1 MASTMTD
8 LTLAAQENVLGAIDT
23 SKSYVLES
31 VKAWSATTH
40 KLLPEMPAIPGMSA
54 LSDLA
59 GPMEMVSMG
68 YDFAEKLLASQRS
81 FVEDMVEA
89 LAPSP
94 A

>member
-8 LTLAAQENVLGAIDT
+8 LSLAAQENLLGAIDT
-23 SKSYVLES
+23 SKSYILES

-40 KLLPEMPAIPGMSA
+40 KLLPEMPAMPGLGAFTDMT
-54 LSDLA
+54 

-89 LAPSP
+89 VSP
-94 A
+94 APA

>member
-1 MASTMTD
+1 MASTITD
-8 LTLAAQENVLGAIDT
+8 LSLAAQENVLGAIDT

-40 KLLPEMPAIPGMSA
+40 KLLPEMPTMPGTSA
-54 LSDLA
+54 FSDIA

-81 FVEDMVEA
+81 FVEDLVEA
-89 LAPSP
+89 VAPTP

>member
-1 MASTMTD
+1 MASTLTD
-8 LTLAAQENVLGAIDT
+8 LSIAAQDNVLGAIDT

-40 KLLPEMPAIPGMSA
+40 KLLPEMPAIPGLSA
-54 LSDLA
+54 LSDLT

-68 YDFAEKLLASQRS
+68 YDFTEKLLASQRS
-81 FVEDMVEA
+81 FMEEMVEA
-89 LAPSP
+89 LAPAP